1 MKYGNRTLTK
11 KLLHSPISMAILVI
25 FLFVLSRAAVNIHS
39 KAVVS
44 EATLVQ
50 TQAELSKLKERQLEM
65 SSKVAYL
72 STEQGIEAEARTK
85 YHAVREGESVAVI
98 VDDAQTAA
106 ALNASTAI
114 GSASSTPSWWRK
126 ILQVIGF

>member
-1 MKYGNRTLTK
+1 
-11 KLLHSPISMAILVI
+11 MAILVI